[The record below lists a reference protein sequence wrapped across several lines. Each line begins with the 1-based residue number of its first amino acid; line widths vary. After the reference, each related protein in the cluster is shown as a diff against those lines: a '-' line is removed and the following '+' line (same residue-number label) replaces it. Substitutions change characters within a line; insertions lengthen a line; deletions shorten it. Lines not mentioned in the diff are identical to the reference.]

1 MYLYIKA
8 ANSYRYQDQQQKLEH
23 LVRDYVEGLRQAQG
37 LSRSQL
43 NSRIPAL
50 SSQRKHILDLIDDLE
65 QDQKSKYD
73 AMKDIIDSG
82 LGDIPAW
89 IKEQLGKYG
98 ISGEV
103 VPMNNLKFS
112 DFWVVNYRG
121 RASFQT
127 TIVPNIEMDLPTG
140 QWWTLPGNLADALT
154 SQISRIVQRAGVTMC
169 NPAISLYLKVSED
182 NYRRHR
188 DAFLVFDSRKV
199 DSDHAILYIHIDLN
213 IGRGSQTI
221 YDLMYEC
228 SDRED
233 RADIKGLSVID
244 SMVVKGKVPRAKAKY
259 ASSEWN
265 KTIDLRDYFPE
276 ECFDEAGNFDESLA
290 SEDDWITF
298 NLYEVQ
304 NGFGDTSNLY
314 SAVLTKAGFPVYPQQ
329 VSDPIVD
336 NDGNLE
342 FIMYGDEGLGV
353 PDIRFGFDM
362 DISGSKAKIV
372 LAYAEVV

>member
-8 ANSYRYQDQQQKLEH
+8 ANSYRYQDQQQKLEQ
-23 LVRDYVEGLRQAQG
+23 LVRDYIEGLRQAQG

-43 NSRIPAL
+43 NSRIPDL
-50 SSQRKHILDLIDDLE
+50 SSQRKHILDLIDYLE

-82 LGDIPAW
+82 LGDIPVW
-89 IKEQLGKYG
+89 IKGQLGKYG

-103 VPMNNLKFS
+103 VPMNNLKVS
-112 DFWVVNYRG
+112 DFWMVNYRG

-127 TIVPNIEMDLPTG
+127 NIVPNIEMDLPTG
-140 QWWTLPGNLADALT
+140 QWWTLPENLADALK
-154 SQISRIVQRAGVTMC
+154 SQISRIVQRAGIPMC
-169 NPAISLYLKVSED
+169 KPTISLYLKVSED
-182 NYRRHR
+182 NYRRHK
-188 DAFLVFDSRKV
+188 DAFLVYESSKV

-221 YDLMYEC
+221 YDLMYEFGG
-228 SDRED
+228 SDIE
-233 RADIKGLSVID
+233 ALKVID
-244 SMVVKGKVPRAKAKY
+244 GMVVKGKVPRAKVKY

-276 ECFDEAGNFDESLA
+276 ECFDEDGEFDESLA
-290 SEDDWITF
+290 SEDGWITF
-298 NLYEVQ
+298 NVYEVQ

-342 FIMYGDEGLGV
+342 FIMYGDEDLGV

-362 DISGSKAKIV
+362 HITGSKAKIV

>member
-8 ANSYRYQDQQQKLEH
+8 ANSYRYQDQQQKLEQ

-50 SSQRKHILDLIDDLE
+50 SSQRKYILDLIDDLE
-65 QDQKSKYD
+65 QNDNSMHD

-89 IKEQLGKYG
+89 IKEQLWKYG
-98 ISGEV
+98 IPGEV
-103 VPMNNLKFS
+103 VPMNNLKVS
-112 DFWVVNYRG
+112 DFEVINYTG
-121 RASFQT
+121 KVLFQS
-127 TIVPNIEMDLPTG
+127 TIVPDIEMDLPTG
-140 QWWTLPGNLADALT
+140 QWWTLPENLADALT
-154 SQISRIVQRAGVTMC
+154 SQISRIVQRAGV
-169 NPAISLYLKVSED
+169 PACRPTISVYLEVSED
-182 NYRRHR
+182 NYRRHN
-188 DAFLVFDSRKV
+188 DAFLVYRSSKV

-221 YDLMYEC
+221 YDLMYEFGG
-228 SDRED
+228 SDIE
-233 RADIKGLSVID
+233 ALKVID
-244 SMVVKGKVPRAKAKY
+244 GMVVKGKVPRAKVKY

-276 ECFDEAGNFDESLA
+276 ECFDEDGEFDESLA
-290 SEDDWITF
+290 SEDDWINF
-298 NLYEVQ
+298 NMDEVQ

>member
-1 MYLYIKA
+1 M
-8 ANSYRYQDQQQKLEH
+8 
-23 LVRDYVEGLRQAQG
+23 
-37 LSRSQL
+37 
-43 NSRIPAL
+43 
-50 SSQRKHILDLIDDLE
+50 
-65 QDQKSKYD
+65 
-73 AMKDIIDSG
+73 
-82 LGDIPAW
+82 
-89 IKEQLGKYG
+89 
-98 ISGEV
+98 
-103 VPMNNLKFS
+103 
-112 DFWVVNYRG
+112 
-121 RASFQT
+121 
-127 TIVPNIEMDLPTG
+127 
-140 QWWTLPGNLADALT
+140 
-154 SQISRIVQRAGVTMC
+154 
-169 NPAISLYLKVSED
+169 
-182 NYRRHR
+182 
-188 DAFLVFDSRKV
+188 

-221 YDLMYEC
+221 YDLMYEFGG
-228 SDRED
+228 SDIE
-233 RADIKGLSVID
+233 ALKVID
-244 SMVVKGKVPRAKAKY
+244 GMVVKGKVPRAKVKY

-276 ECFDEAGNFDESLA
+276 ECFDEDGEFDESLA
-290 SEDDWITF
+290 SEDDWINF
-298 NLYEVQ
+298 NMDEVQ